1 MTGLLSEDRRRVM
14 INPGSR
20 RLLSGDTAVLITT
33 KQTGALRAMRRRF
46 HPPSAPRMAEV
57 ISDRVRYQV
66 FQNPDSDYFSTPE
79 APLQDDDGEVC
90 IDPPYIGQLET
101 ESVDDGDGVCLHMW
115 DVVDRGW
122 GGEDFGTHAQ
132 VHNEEAVPEQV
143 ADHVTNL
150 DTTVPGPS
158 GAVPVPHTD
167 ASGVHCVAVSAASS
181 AAPSVAPS
189 MAQRQMAY
197 GAPSTSNNGLDS
209 DAYSMLGPASRGDQG
224 NGTHPCAKPC
234 AECTH
239 SRCNPHTGSTTAA
252 HKYDELGTLQPTA
265 AEYSPIAWDVEELR
279 GHVIVC
285 GSEHSFVPFMEQLRA
300 SSPNALPVVF
310 LHPARPTAYWR
321 QLSAMGPIFW
331 VQGTPSETASLRAAN
346 AQQARALVF
355 LTHPYRPKNLDRPPD
370 DAASS
375 EAYASTRS
383 RAAVLADSDALLTCY
398 GVGEDSGME
407 RLHSVVELTFTSS
420 VRFLQPGLLLKGV
433 RGGGEG
439 LGDGPRRGW
448 RMRKAREAAA
458 VAEGLAEWQVGE
470 LRHTVFVI
478 ISAGWLLL
486 VLRVFD
492 VIHCQKR
499 MNHMKDVQYRQTR
512 TGVLAG

>member
-1 MTGLLSEDRRRVM
+1 M

-20 RLLSGDTAVLITT
+20 RLLAGDTAVLITT
-33 KQTGALRAMRRRF
+33 KQTDALRALRGQF
-46 HPPSAPRMAEV
+46 HPPSAPSMAEV

-66 FQNPDSDYFSTPE
+66 FQNPEADYFSTPE
-79 APLQDDDGEVC
+79 APLRDPQGEACV
-90 IDPPYIGQLET
+90 DPPFIGQLET
-101 ESVDDGDGVCLHMW
+101 ESVDDGDGVCLHLW

-122 GGEDFGTHAQ
+122 GGEDAPADSREVALPTAPGQHTKTTQSGAAHEAQSNGSSSEEHGLQTATHAAHLTTHPQ
-132 VHNEEAVPEQV
+132 ATAPAGKVSIETAVPAKAAQ
-143 ADHVTNL
+143 HR
-150 DTTVPGPS
+150 VPP
-158 GAVPVPHTD
+158 
-167 ASGVHCVAVSAASS
+167 
-181 AAPSVAPS
+181 
-189 MAQRQMAY
+189 
-197 GAPSTSNNGLDS
+197 TSNNGLDS
-209 DAYSMLGPASRGDQG
+209 DAYSMLGAANGSRANNQS
-224 NGTHPCAKPC
+224 NGAQTYAVKL
-234 AECTH
+234 CTTFGET
-239 SRCNPHTGSTTAA
+239 PWWDESTPTRQPGMSTP
-252 HKYDELGTLQPTA
+252 YDELGTLQPTA
-265 AEYSPIAWDVEELR
+265 AEYSPIAWDVEEVR

-331 VQGTPSETASLRAAN
+331 VQGSPSETASLRAAN

-433 RGGGEG
+433 RGGVDAG
-439 LGDGPRRGW
+439 GDGPRRGW

-458 VAEGLAEWQVGE
+458 VAEGLAEWQVSCQME
-470 LRHTVFVI
+470 TL
-478 ISAGWLLL
+478 GWVYCTN
-486 VLRVFD
+486 VLWASD
-492 VIHCQKR
+492 
-499 MNHMKDVQYRQTR
+499 
-512 TGVLAG
+512 L